1 MKSTGIVRNLDSLG
15 RIVIPMELRRT
26 LNIGQKDAIEIYTD
40 GERIVLQK
48 HGAGCSL
55 CGSTEQSL
63 KRFARDRIICV
74 GCITLIADRRQQL
87 LEQSDAGE
95 RE

>member
-26 LNIGQKDAIEIYTD
+26 LNIDSNAAIEIYTD

-55 CGSTEQSL
+55 CGSTGKSL
-63 KRFARDRIICV
+63 KTFARDRIICV
-74 GCITLIADRRQQL
+74 GCINLIADRQQQL
-87 LEQSDAGE
+87 LEQPNAD
-95 RE
+95 